1 MDNMKRIKTAAG
13 AVLLSA
19 FLMSAMPGDGTIT
32 REGATTIVNTT
43 TIGKSIEGY
52 AGPTPLK
59 IYIEKDKVVKVETLR
74 SQEGPK
80 YMATRQSS
88 IKIGFALAALSVP
101 VIH

>member
-1 MDNMKRIKTAAG
+1 MTMDNMKRIKTAAG

-80 YMATRQSS
+80 SRS
-88 IKIGFALAALSVP
+88 
-101 VIH
+101 